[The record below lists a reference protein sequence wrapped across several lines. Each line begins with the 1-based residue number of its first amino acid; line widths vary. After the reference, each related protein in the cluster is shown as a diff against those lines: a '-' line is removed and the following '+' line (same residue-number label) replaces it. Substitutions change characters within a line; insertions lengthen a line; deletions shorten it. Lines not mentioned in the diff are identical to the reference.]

1 MSTTRSGNE
10 KFYSELCI
18 GTINQNTK
26 RQCSRKGKKEYG
38 NLCGLHYNKQ
48 LKHGVIDT
56 IVNVTKK
63 TTKSFVKKIISFEVP
78 SSTDFNFTNN
88 RAKIFNPNL
97 YININSTI
105 EDKIKLL
112 KIYKKEIKKWP
123 HSRSLKSIK
132 NLAMYRGSQ
141 VGIKFAEAF
150 TLIRELQN

>member
-63 TTKSFVKKIISFEVP
+63 TTKSFVKK
-78 SSTDFNFTNN
+78 TNN
-88 RAKIFNPNL
+88 SILISN
-97 YININSTI
+97 ICSNINDSHINQSSCEYHTI
-105 EDKIKLL
+105 
-112 KIYKKEIKKWP
+112 
-123 HSRSLKSIK
+123 
-132 NLAMYRGSQ
+132 YRGLTALLLNTQ
-141 VGIKFAEAF
+141 TNTVYKEMFDDLVEVGKYDIINN
-150 TLIRELQN
+150 TIYNI